1 MQKAQIGL
9 SGWSSYGVLKQE
21 MYRETI
27 EYLESSTEESIR
39 EGAKALQW
47 AQEKKEEEENMRRWE
62 RTRSKL

>member
-1 MQKAQIGL
+1 
-9 SGWSSYGVLKQE
+9 